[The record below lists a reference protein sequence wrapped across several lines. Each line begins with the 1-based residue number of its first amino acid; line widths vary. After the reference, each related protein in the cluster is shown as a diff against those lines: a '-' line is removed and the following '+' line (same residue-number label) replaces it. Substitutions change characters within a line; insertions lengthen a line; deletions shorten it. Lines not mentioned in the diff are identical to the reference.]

1 MPNFGIEGETMNG
14 TEEHQHEEHQHKE
27 HQHKEHQHKEH
38 SLSLTL
44 WQKGLL
50 YVLYG
55 LIILMII
62 FSLIAMGNRGQEGY
76 DKCIQKKCELKSQ
89 EFCSKPREISNCCE
103 GAGGQLG
110 QMNGEWK
117 CVFR

>member
-1 MPNFGIEGETMNG
+1 MSEEKSVSGEHHG
-14 TEEHQHEEHQHKE
+14 GPSHQGA
-27 HQHKEHQHKEH
+27 EH
-38 SLSLTL
+38 SHHPLTR

-55 LIILMII
+55 LIVLMIL
-62 FSLIAMGNRGQEGY
+62 FSLVAIGNRGQEGY

-117 CVFR
+117 CVFS